1 LRKTKGGIIFATS
14 KTDAPEGSI
23 RRKRPNKQNMNW
35 FIDLIMGTGVAHS
48 IILLA
53 ATIAIGLLLGKVK
66 IRGISLGVTWVLFVG
81 ILASHFGLV
90 LDPKVQSFVQDFGLV
105 LFVYAIGLQVGPT
118 FFSSFKKGGLKLN
131 ILAVIIIALEVGVTY
146 AMSVMS
152 GVKLNTMIGVM
163 SGAVTNTPSLGAAQQ
178 TIADATGAADPTL
191 AMGYAVA
198 YPMGVLGVI
207 IVMLIL
213 KGLFKAD
220 PAKEAATGQVL
231 EQEAAKTMQSAAGNI
246 GQEAEESER
255 YAKQAK
261 KAELR
266 PDLIV
271 LFGGIVL
278 GILLGVLPIHL
289 GMPQPVKLG
298 LAGGP
303 LIVSILIGYFGH
315 KRHKDPF
322 ITVGEDNLMREIG
335 ISLFLAAVGL
345 KAGVGFTQTIA
356 SGGYNWIF
364 YGIAI
369 TMLAI
374 FIIGFIGMKWMK
386 ISFVQ
391 MIGMISGTHTNPP
404 ALAFANSIGEGVPST
419 YYATVYPLA
428 MFLRIIAAQIM
439 VLAAL

>member
-1 LRKTKGGIIFATS
+1 
-14 KTDAPEGSI
+14 
-23 RRKRPNKQNMNW
+23 M
-35 FIDLIMGTGVAHS
+35 
-48 IILLA
+48 
-53 ATIAIGLLLGKVK
+53 IGLK
-66 IRGISLGVTWVLFVG
+66 TAVLIACSAKMG
-81 ILASHFGLV
+81 AILA
-90 LDPKVQSFVQDFGLV
+90 
-105 LFVYAIGLQVGPT
+105 
-118 FFSSFKKGGLKLN
+118 
-131 ILAVIIIALEVGVTY
+131 
-146 AMSVMS
+146 
-152 GVKLNTMIGVM
+152 GVK
-163 SGAVTNTPSLGAAQQ
+163 PSL
-178 TIADATGAADPTL
+178 ADAL
-191 AMGYAVA
+191 YNYGYE
-198 YPMGVLGVI
+198 LGIAFQITDDYLDCFGDVNSFGKKI
-207 IVMLIL
+207 GGDIMLIL